1 MNFKF
6 LSRTFVITGIVVA
19 VVPQVIAQTNV
30 SQDDFSNIGSRT
42 ITTATP
48 FLMINPSARWGSLG
62 DIGVSTE
69 ADASSM
75 HYNVGKL
82 ALAPKDMSFDVA
94 YSPWL
99 RALVPD
105 INLAYLGFYKKIGN
119 RTAIGASI
127 RYFSLGDITF
137 TDMSGNTI
145 GNFNPNEFSIDLGA
159 SLKLSQYWSG
169 GISFKFIYSNLTLG
183 QNVNGQATNAGV
195 AGGGDLG
202 FFFQNPDK
210 KLFKKPVT
218 WRCGVAINN
227 IGSKIKYS
235 DAQANGDFIPTNFR
249 LGGGA
254 QIELDKFNSLSWHVE
269 VAKLMVPSN
278 PDYLRDFDTATTDP
292 CTNCYGYVVKDPQG
306 NPVIQN
312 GMDPNRNAFTAMFTS
327 FGDSPLGFIGELSE
341 FTLQTGVEYWYNK
354 LLRVGVGFFYEAP
367 ESGNRQFFTLGAGVR
382 YKVFGLDFSYLIP
395 TTQRN
400 PLENTLR
407 FTLSFNFDKF
417 NTKKDEGGTNT
428 TKTKKK

>member
-6 LSRTFVITGIVVA
+6 LSRTLVITGIFGA
-19 VVPQVIAQTNV
+19 LSNV
-30 SQDDFSNIGSRT
+30 SFAQNISDDDLSNIGSRT
-42 ITTATP
+42 ITTAVP

-69 ADASSM
+69 ADAASM
-75 HYNVGKL
+75 HFNVGKL
-82 ALAPKDMSFDVA
+82 AMAPKDMSFDVS

-119 RTAIGASI
+119 RTTIGGSI

-137 TDMSGNTI
+137 TDMAGNTI
-145 GNFNPNEFSIDLGA
+145 GNYNPNEFSIDLGA

-183 QNVNGQATNAGV
+183 QNVNGQATNPGL

-202 FFFQNPDK
+202 FYFQNPDK

-218 WRCGVAINN
+218 WRFGVAINN

-249 LGGGA
+249 IGAGA
-254 QIELDKFNSLSWHVE
+254 QLELDKFNSISWHVE
-269 VAKLMVPSN
+269 IAKLLVPSN
-278 PDYLRDFDTATTDP
+278 PNYLTQRDTNPNSPTD
-292 CTNCYGYVVKDPQG
+292 YVVTDAQG
-306 NPVIQN
+306 NPMIEA

-327 FGDSPLGFIGELSE
+327 FGDSPLGFVGEMSEINLS
-341 FTLQTGVEYWYNK
+341 TGVEYWYNK
-354 LLRVGVGFFYEAP
+354 LLRVGAGFFYEAP
-367 ESGNRQFFTLGAGVR
+367 ESGNRQYFTLGAGVR

-395 TTQRN
+395 TRQRN

-407 FTLSFNFDKF
+407 FTLSFQFDKF
-417 NTKKDEGGTNT
+417 GKGKKGDKVPGD
-428 TKTKKK
+428 K

>member
-6 LSRTFVITGIVVA
+6 LSRTSAVLGILGISISTTHA
-19 VVPQVIAQTNV
+19 QVNMNDLSNV
-30 SQDDFSNIGSRT
+30 GSAT
-42 ITTATP
+42 ITTAVP

-69 ADASSM
+69 ADAASM

-82 ALAPKDMSFDVA
+82 AMAPKDMSFDVS

-105 INLAYLGFYKKIGN
+105 INLAYLGFYKKIGT
-119 RTAIGASI
+119 RTAVGASV

-145 GNFNPNEFSIDLGA
+145 MNVNPNEFSIDAGA
-159 SLKLSQYWSG
+159 SLKLSEYWSG

-183 QNVNGQATNAGV
+183 QNVNGQATNAGL

-202 FFFQNPDK
+202 FFYQNGDK
-210 KLFKKPVT
+210 KLFKKPVI
-218 WRCGVAINN
+218 WRFGVAINN

-235 DAQANGDFIPTNFR
+235 ESQPNGDFIPTNFR
-249 LGGGA
+249 IGAGA
-254 QIELDKFNSLSWHVE
+254 QLQIDKFNSISWNLE
-269 VAKLMVPSN
+269 FAKLLVPSK
-278 PDYLRDFDTATTDP
+278 PIYQTDYDTATVQP
-292 CTNCYGYVVKDPQG
+292 CSSCQG
-306 NPVIQN
+306 NAVRDAN
-312 GMDPNRNAFTAMFTS
+312 GNLVVLAGMDPNRDGFTSIFTS
-327 FGDSPLGFIGELSE
+327 FGDSPYGFVGEMSE
-341 FTLQTGVEYWYNK
+341 FSIQTGVEYWYNK
-354 LLRVGVGFFYEAP
+354 LLRVGVGFFYETPSA
-367 ESGNRQFFTLGAGVR
+367 GNRQFFTLGAGVR

-395 TTQRN
+395 TRQRN

-407 FTLSFNFDKF
+407 FTLSFHFDKIGKK
-417 NTKKDEGGTNT
+417 KKDTKPVGT
-428 TKTKKK
+428 

>member
-6 LSRTFVITGIVVA
+6 LLRTTVIGGIVGGTLVKVSAQPNASDLSNTGIA
-19 VVPQVIAQTNV
+19 
-30 SQDDFSNIGSRT
+30 T
-42 ITTATP
+42 ITTAVP

-82 ALAPKDMSFDVA
+82 AMAPKDMSFDVS

-105 INLAYLGFYKKIGN
+105 INLGYLGFYKKVGT
-119 RTAIGASI
+119 RTAIGGSI

-137 TDMSGNTI
+137 TDMAGNTI
-145 GNFNPNEFSIDLGA
+145 GNYNPNEFSIDIGA

-183 QNVNGQATNAGV
+183 QNVNGQATNPGL

-202 FFFQNPDK
+202 FYFQNPDK
-210 KLFKKPVT
+210 KLFKKPCT
-218 WRCGVAINN
+218 WRFGVAINN

-235 DAQANGDFIPTNFR
+235 NAQANGDFIPTNFR
-249 LGGGA
+249 IGGGC
-254 QIELDKFNSLSWHVE
+254 QLELDKFNSISWHVE
-269 VAKLMVPSN
+269 MAKLMVPSN
-278 PDYLRDFDTATTDP
+278 PIYERDSAT
-292 CTNCYGYVVKDPQG
+292 GYVKVDPATGQ
-306 NPVIQN
+306 PVILYGQ
-312 GMDPNRNAFTAMFTS
+312 DPNRNAFTAMFTS
-327 FGDSPLGFIGELSE
+327 FGDSPYGFLGEMSE
-341 FTLQTGVEYWYNK
+341 ITLQTGVEYWYNK
-354 LLRVGVGFFYEAP
+354 LLRVGAGFFYETPSA
-367 ESGNRQFFTLGAGVR
+367 GNRQFFTLGAGVR

-395 TTQRN
+395 TRQRN

-407 FTLSFNFDKF
+407 FTLSFHFDKF
-417 NTKKDEGGTNT
+417 GKGKKDANNT
-428 TKTKKK
+428 TDGEKNKTIKKKN